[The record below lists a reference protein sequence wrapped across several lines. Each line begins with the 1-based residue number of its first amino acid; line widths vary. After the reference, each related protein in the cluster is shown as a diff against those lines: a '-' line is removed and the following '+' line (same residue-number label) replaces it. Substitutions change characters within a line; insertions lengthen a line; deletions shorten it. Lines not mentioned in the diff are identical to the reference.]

1 LKVFVSLLIA
11 VGCLLA
17 TPMLATAATFT
28 VDSIA
33 DEADAGGLNGICLT
47 VGLKCTLRAAIEES
61 NSSSGTKDT
70 IAFAS
75 NPFNGQAGDT
85 ITIAGSLA
93 ITDPVLIDGDGAAQ
107 CATQAGQAGP
117 CAEVSGPPSG
127 AALVLEADGVTV
139 EGMAITGATGV
150 GGAGINVDG
159 SESFTA
165 HDNWLGVK
173 LDGTAGANTT
183 GIFLAPNSNG
193 AAIGG
198 INASDRNVF
207 ANNAAEGLDILG
219 ANGADVSGNYFGV
232 KPDGATAAPN
242 GKDIE
247 VNATAVFEALGNQIG
262 NSLTPEAAG
271 TPACDGGCNVISGA
285 VSSGIDLLGDAIQGE
300 TPPVATAI
308 EGNHIGLNAAG
319 TAAVANAGQ
328 GVLVGSSKETVIGGG
343 AASANHINGGQYG
356 VFAGAG
362 GVGADD
368 LVVDEN
374 LIGLNPAGTAT
385 LSPPTA
391 VAIIVDSAGLSGP
404 ANSAEITGNRISM
417 VGGQAI
423 QQHGQGAM
431 IVDNLIGR
439 GVGGESLSGGETGI
453 YLYGATIAGNEIR
466 SNVLENAEVNELL
479 IENENN
485 LVVDNTIVGADAA
498 AVRIKG
504 FGVSVPASGNTVG
517 GDSEGEENNISNSG
531 GDAVEIVGEEDADNQ
546 VKRNHGAG
554 NGGLFIDLGANGSGN
569 GVSGPNDGIQAPS
582 IGSAKLAGA
591 SGSGALPGAEVR
603 VFRKATASPG
613 ELESFLG
620 EAVADGSGKWS
631 ITYAAGIPGETQ
643 IAATQ
648 TGFEGTSELAF
659 AKTEPAPKPG
669 DEGSKDQKEKSQSPK
684 KPKTTKPGK
693 LKGGAP
699 ETTITK
705 GPRGRTH
712 ARKARFKFVSSEKGS
727 KFECKLDRKP
737 FKPCKSPKT
746 YKKLKP
752 GKHVF
757 KVRAVKGKNVDP
769 TPAKRKFRVLK

>member
-1 LKVFVSLLIA
+1 LKVFVSLLIT
-11 VGCLLA
+11 VGCLLV
-17 TPMLATAATFT
+17 TPILATAATFT
-28 VDSIA
+28 VDGTA
-33 DEADAGGLNGICLT
+33 DEPDTGGLNGICLT

-85 ITIAGSLA
+85 ITIGSSLPLV
-93 ITDPVLIDGDGAAQ
+93 IDPVLIDGDGASQ
-107 CATQAGQAGP
+107 CTTQAGQAGP
-117 CAEVSGPPSG
+117 CAEVSGPPTG
-127 AALVLEADGVTV
+127 AALVVEADGVTV
-139 EGMAITGATGV
+139 EGLAITGAIGV
-150 GGAGINVDG
+150 GGAGINVNG

-183 GIFLAPNSNG
+183 GIFLPPNSDG

-198 INASDRNVF
+198 VNAADRNVF

-219 ANGADVSGNYFGV
+219 ANAADVSGNYFGV
-232 KPDGATAAPN
+232 KPDGVTAASN

-247 VNATAVFEALGNQIG
+247 VNATAVFEAVGNQIG
-262 NSLTPEAAG
+262 RQLSTEAAA
-271 TPACDGGCNVISGA
+271 TAACDGGCNVISGA
-285 VSSGIDLLGDAIQGE
+285 VSSGVDLLGNAIEGE
-300 TPPVATAI
+300 TPPVATTIA
-308 EGNHIGLNAAG
+308 GNYIGLNAAG
-319 TAAVANAGQ
+319 IAAVPNAGQ
-328 GVLVGSSKETVIGGG
+328 GILVGSSKETVIGGG
-343 AASANHINGGQYG
+343 TVSANHINGGQYG

-391 VAIIVDSAGLSGP
+391 VAIIVDSAGLSGS

-439 GVGGESLSGGETGI
+439 GSGGESLSGGETGI
-453 YLYGATIAGNEIR
+453 YFYGAAGSGNEIR
-466 SNVLENAEVNELL
+466 SNVLENAEANELL

-485 LVVDNTIVGADAA
+485 LVVDNTIAGAGAA
-498 AVRIKG
+498 AIRIKG
-504 FGVSVPASGNTVG
+504 FGVGVPASGNTVG
-517 GDSEGEENNISNSG
+517 GDSEGEENNISDSA
-531 GDAVEIVGEEDADNQ
+531 GDAVEIVGEEDADNR

-582 IGSAKLAGA
+582 IDSAKLTGA
-591 SGSGALPGAEVR
+591 SGSGALPGAEIR
-603 VFRKATASPG
+603 VFSKATASPG
-613 ELESFLG
+613 ELQSFLG
-620 EAVADGSGKWS
+620 EAVADGSGNWS
-631 ITYAAGIPGETQ
+631 VSYLSAIPGETQ
-643 IAATQ
+643 IAASQ

-659 AKTEPAPKPG
+659 AKTEPTPKTG
-669 DEGSKDQKEKSQSPK
+669 DEGSKDQKEKPQSAKKPK
-684 KPKTTKPGK
+684 KPDQS
-693 LKGGAP
+693 KGGAP

-705 GPRGRTH
+705 GPRARTH
-712 ARKARFKFVSSEKGS
+712 SRKARFKFVSSEPGS

-757 KVRAVKGKNVDP
+757 KVRAVKGKKVDP
-769 TPAKRKFRVLK
+769 TPAKRKFKILE